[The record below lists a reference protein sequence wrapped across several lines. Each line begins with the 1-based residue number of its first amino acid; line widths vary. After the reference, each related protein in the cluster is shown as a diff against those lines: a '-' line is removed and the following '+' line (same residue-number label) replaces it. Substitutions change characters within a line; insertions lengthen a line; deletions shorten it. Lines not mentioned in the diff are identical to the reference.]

1 MKIAVLRKGRAKLTF
16 ILAAAHAHVSF
27 DIIRMNKPIKLAVF
41 GTLVL
46 AIHTDDGWEMFY
58 LSEGGKRRLATEIF
72 VPNFVKETEIE
83 NYIEDICHEWATEKH
98 PNVRRL
104 N

>member
-1 MKIAVLRKGRAKLTF
+1 VEENEIE
-16 ILAAAHAHVSF
+16 ILGANLIYKKVHM
-27 DIIRMNKPIKLAVF
+27 DEPIKLDVF

-46 AIHTDDGWEMFY
+46 AIHSKDGWEMFY
-58 LSEGGKRRLATEIF
+58 LSEDGKRRLATEIF

-104 N
+104 D

>member
-1 MKIAVLRKGRAKLTF
+1 MWKTLRQVNRD
-16 ILAAAHAHVSF
+16 VSF
-27 DIIRMNKPIKLAVF
+27 DIIRMNEPIKLDVF
-41 GTLVL
+41 GKLVL
-46 AIHTDDGWEMFY
+46 SIHTNDGWEIFY

-72 VPNFVKETEIE
+72 VPNFVKETELE

-98 PNVRRL
+98 PNVQRL

>member
-1 MKIAVLRKGRAKLTF
+1 
-16 ILAAAHAHVSF
+16 
-27 DIIRMNKPIKLAVF
+27 MNNPIKLDVF

-46 AIHTDDGWEMFY
+46 AIHTDDGWEVYY

-72 VPNFVKETEIE
+72 VPSFVKETEIE

-104 N
+104 DE